1 MKKLIFLLL
10 LISAFL
16 TALLFADAEKAEK
29 KTDEET
35 KTTHLQWSNRSPEK
49 LDWQGALNYCKN
61 LSDGGFKDW
70 RLPNIDELRESFV
83 NCSKTVPAGECRV
96 SEKKGCL
103 STNCK
108 DSQDSCSCK
117 RIKNDGFYSV
127 LEDPDYV
134 GLWSSSTLSDNSESA
149 WGIVYY
155 SAMVGS
161 NKKSG
166 KLYARCVRIADET
179 DSRVYLGGGKAI
191 IIKYDDEAVVEEYI
205 SKNFPKIRRCY
216 EIELEKNPNLAGRIN
231 ITFVI
236 SKTGSVIGPATVGR
250 SSLDSA
256 DVAECIAKEV
266 EKIKFPPTKSG
277 KNILFMKSFVFNR
290 EEK

>member
-1 MKKLIFLLL
+1 MKKIMFLLL
-10 LISAFL
+10 L
-16 TALLFADAEKAEK
+16 TAVSLYGCASAEKTEEK
-29 KTDEET
+29 NEVKNNLP
-35 KTTHLQWSNRSPEK
+35 HLQWSSRSSEK
-49 LDWQGALNYCKN
+49 MDWQGALNYCKN
-61 LSDGGFKDW
+61 VSDGGFKDW

-96 SEKKGCL
+96 SGKKGCL
-103 STNCK
+103 SSNCK
-108 DSQDSCSCK
+108 DPQDSCSCK
-117 RIKNDGFYSV
+117 KMKNDGFYSV

-134 GLWSSSTLSDNSESA
+134 GLWSSSSLSDDTNRI
-149 WGIVYY
+149 WGVVYY

-166 KLYARCVRIADET
+166 KLYARCVRTADET
-179 DSRVYLGGGKAI
+179 DNRVYLGGGKAI
-191 IIKYDDEAVVEEYI
+191 IIKYAEEAVIEEYI

-290 EEK
+290 EEE

>member
-1 MKKLIFLLL
+1 MKKFIFLLL
-10 LISAFL
+10 FISAFL
-16 TALLFADAEKAEK
+16 TVVLFADAEKAEK
-29 KTDEET
+29 KTDEEA
-35 KTTHLQWSNRSPEK
+35 KTTHLQWSSRSPEK
-49 LDWQGALNYCKN
+49 MDWQGALNYCKN
-61 LSDGGFKDW
+61 VSDGGFKDW

-96 SEKKGCL
+96 SGKKGCL
-103 STNCK
+103 SSNCK
-108 DSQDSCSCK
+108 DPQDSCSCK
-117 RIKNDGFYSV
+117 KMKNDGFYSV
-127 LEDPDYV
+127 FGDPDYV
-134 GLWSSSTLSDNSESA
+134 GLWSSSTLSDDTDRI
-149 WGIVYY
+149 WGVGYY

-166 KLYARCVRIADET
+166 KLYARCVRMADET
-179 DSRVYLGGGKAI
+179 DRRVYLGGGRAFVI
-191 IIKYDDEAVVEEYI
+191 MPDEAAVVEEYI

-290 EEK
+290 EEE

>member
-1 MKKLIFLLL
+1 MKKILFLI
-10 LISAFL
+10 IL
-16 TALLFADAEKAEK
+16 TAVFLYGCASAEKTEEK
-29 KTDEET
+29 NEVKN
-35 KTTHLQWSNRSPEK
+35 KVTHLQWSSRSPEK
-49 LDWQGALNYCKN
+49 MDWHGAFNYCKSV
-61 LSDGGFKDW
+61 SDGGFKDW
-70 RLPNIDELRESFV
+70 RLPNIDELRESIE
-83 NCSKTVPAGECRV
+83 NCSKTEVGGECRV
-96 SEKKGCL
+96 NGKKGCL
-103 STNCK
+103 SSNCK
-108 DSQDSCSCK
+108 DPQDSCSCK
-117 RIKNDGFYSV
+117 KMKNDGFYSV
-127 LEDPDYV
+127 FGDPDYV
-134 GLWSSSTLSDNSESA
+134 GLWSSSTLSDDTDRI
-149 WGIVYY
+149 WGVGYY

-179 DSRVYLGGGKAI
+179 DSRVYLGGGRAVVI
-191 IIKYDDEAVVEEYI
+191 MPDEEAVVEEYI

-250 SSLDSA
+250 SSLDST
-256 DVAECIAKEV
+256 DVAECIAREV

-277 KNILFMKSFVFNR
+277 KNFNFIKTFVFNR

>member
-1 MKKLIFLLL
+1 MKKIMFLLL
-10 LISAFL
+10 LTAVFL
-16 TALLFADAEKAEK
+16 YGCASAEKTEEK
-29 KTDEET
+29 NEVKNNLP
-35 KTTHLQWSNRSPEK
+35 HLQWSSRSSEK
-49 LDWQGALNYCKN
+49 MDWQGALNYCKN
-61 LSDGGFKDW
+61 VSDGGFKDW

-96 SEKKGCL
+96 SGKKGCL
-103 STNCK
+103 SSNCK
-108 DSQDSCSCK
+108 DPQDSCSCK
-117 RIKNDGFYSV
+117 KMKNDGFYSV

-134 GLWSSSTLSDNSESA
+134 GLWSSSSLSDDTNRI
-149 WGIVYY
+149 WGVVYY

-166 KLYARCVRIADET
+166 KLYARCVRTADET
-179 DSRVYLGGGKAI
+179 DNRVYLGGGKAI
-191 IIKYDDEAVVEEYI
+191 IIKYAEEAVIEEYI

-266 EKIKFPPTKSG
+266 EKIKFPPTNRG

-290 EEK
+290 EEE